1 MRLTH
6 QTDLSLRVLMQ
17 LALIAPQRT
26 TIQEISESYRV
37 SRNHLMKVAHQL
49 ALKGYVDSARGS
61 GGGLTLGRPAG
72 EIVVGKVVRDMEPA
86 FGLTECFRA
95 DNQCAITSICA
106 LPAMLDDALQAV
118 LNTLDQYTRAAL
130 VPPKTSPQRADILR
144 LRLS

>member
-72 EIVVGKVVRDMEPA
+72 EIVVGKVVRDMEPD
-86 FGLTECFRA
+86 FGLTECFRP
-95 DNQCAITSICA
+95 DNQCVITSICA
-106 LPAMLDDALQAV
+106 LPAMLDEALQAF
-118 LNTLDQYTRAAL
+118 LKTLDQYTLADL
-130 VPPKTSPQRADILR
+130 VTPKNSPQMADILK
-144 LRLS
+144 LRLN